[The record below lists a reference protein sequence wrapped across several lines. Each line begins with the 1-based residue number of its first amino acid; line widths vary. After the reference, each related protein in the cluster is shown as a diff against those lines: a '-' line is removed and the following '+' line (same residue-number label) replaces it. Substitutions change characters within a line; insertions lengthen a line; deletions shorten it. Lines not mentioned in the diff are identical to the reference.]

1 MDGQDP
7 GPSRPRP
14 HVPNRGSQTRPPA
27 GPPHCGKTD
36 CGIRAVNAGCRHPP
50 APGPWPQHIWT
61 LARCCWPRAQWQKA
75 FPGDYSKVS
84 WEGSSST
91 QIPNR
96 RPEAG
101 AGPKNP
107 TPRSLFRAHP
117 VAGEP
122 CSRATPPCSLPG
134 HCKLPESQES
144 PVLPRPPSWH
154 ISSLSRK
161 ARCGRGQSPQR
172 ELSWGGIG
180 QMEAG
185 SRGMWPSFAP
195 WADQATVPSR
205 GR

>member
-1 MDGQDP
+1 MPRCHRRAMDGQDP

-14 HVPNRGSQTRPPA
+14 HAPNRGSQTRPPA

-107 TPRSLFRAHP
+107 TPRSLSRAHP

-122 CSRATPPCSLPG
+122 CSGATPPCSLPG

-144 PVLPRPPSWH
+144 PSFPVHLPGTSAACPGKQDVEEDRARSG
-154 ISSLSRK
+154 SSL
-161 ARCGRGQSPQR
+161 GVG
-172 ELSWGGIG
+172 
-180 QMEAG
+180 
-185 SRGMWPSFAP
+185 
-195 WADQATVPSR
+195 
-205 GR
+205 